1 MTRSKQG
8 GMAAIMALSVLVC
21 FFFAAGCASEGKPT
35 AKISNADVAIQDAR
49 EANAIN
55 YSPLELKLAEDK
67 LSQARAAADKD
78 NNREAR
84 RLADEAFADAKTAE
98 AQARSEKARQTAQQ
112 MRESVAAL
120 QRELSMPPASSR

>member
-1 MTRSKQG
+1 M
-8 GMAAIMALSVLVC
+8 C
-21 FFFAAGCASEGKPT
+21 FFLVAGCASEKKPT
-35 AKISNADVAIQDAR
+35 ARISNADLAIQEAR

-67 LSQARAAADKD
+67 LNQARAAADKD
-78 NNREAR
+78 KNREAR

-98 AQARSEKARQTAQQ
+98 AQARSEKTRQMAQQ

-120 QRELSMPPASSR
+120 QRELSTPPAATR